1 MKRLFLSLYLIIV
14 SILVLNAQQ
23 DAQFSH
29 YMFNNAF
36 INPGAA
42 GSSGKVCATAIAR
55 NQWQGFG
62 DGAPTTFAGNVSAP
76 FTLFGAS
83 HGAGLKIYNDTYG
96 FNNDI
101 SLSLSYALQINMGD
115 GKLGVGLNGGFIN
128 SALNG
133 AVWEYTG
140 EDNGG
145 GLSSPAS
152 GDNAIPQGGEDNA
165 TVFNAGLGLYY
176 SSEDIYFGV
185 SATNVLS
192 GLFLE
197 PTIEYKGSENSS
209 ATYAFQRHYY
219 LTAGYTL
226 QLPNPSFELLPS
238 ILLKSDGKSSQ
249 IDINTLLQYNKKFW
263 GGVSIRTSDI
273 IFLAGLELMNNL
285 RLGISY
291 DISTSKIIGYQSGS
305 FEIMLN
311 YCFEIKKEKAL
322 QKYRSIRYL

>member
-1 MKRLFLSLYLIIV
+1 MKRFLLTFKLIIISV
-14 SILVLNAQQ
+14 YIVNAQQ

-29 YMFNNAF
+29 NMFNNAF

-42 GSSGKVCATAIAR
+42 GSSGKICATAIAR
-55 NQWQGFG
+55 NQWLGFG

-76 FTLFGAS
+76 FNLFGAS
-83 HGAGLKIYNDTYG
+83 HGAGIKLYSDEYG
-96 FNNDI
+96 FNTDI
-101 SLSLSYALQINMGD
+101 SLSLSYALQISMGD
-115 GKLGVGLNGGFIN
+115 GHLGIGLSGGFVN
-128 SALNG
+128 SALNLTG
-133 AVWEYTG
+133 NGWAYTDG
-140 EDNGG
+140 SSLGTSASED
-145 GLSSPAS
+145 
-152 GDNAIPQGGEDNA
+152 DAIPQGDEDNA
-165 TVFNAGLGLYY
+165 TVFNAGFGLFY
-176 SSEDIYFGV
+176 SSEDIYFGI

-197 PTIEYKGSENSS
+197 PTVEYTGSDNSS
-209 ATYAFQRHYY
+209 TATYAYQRHYY

-238 ILLKSDGKSSQ
+238 VLLKSDGKSSQ

-263 GGVSIRTSDI
+263 GGVSIRTSDV
-273 IFLAGLELMNNL
+273 IFMAGLELMNNL
-285 RLGISY
+285 KLGISY
-291 DISTSKIIGYQSGS
+291 DVSTNQLIGYQKGS

>member
-1 MKRLFLSLYLIIV
+1 MKRILLTLNLIFITVFIIV
-14 SILVLNAQQ
+14 AQQ

-29 YMFNNAF
+29 NMFNNAF
-36 INPGAA
+36 INPGAV
-42 GSSGKVCATAIAR
+42 GSSNKVCATAIAR

-62 DGAPTTFAGNVSAP
+62 DGAPTTFAANVYAP

-83 HGAGLKIYNDTYG
+83 HGAGIKLYSDEYG
-96 FNNDI
+96 FYTDI
-101 SLSLSYALQINMGD
+101 SLSISYALQINMGE
-115 GKLGVGLNGGFIN
+115 GKLGIGLNGGFIN
-128 SALNG
+128 NALNG
-133 AVWEYTG
+133 ANWEYSDG
-140 EDNGG
+140 
-145 GLSSPAS
+145 SSLAS
-152 GDNAIPQGGEDNA
+152 EVSADDAIPQGDENA
-165 TVFNAGLGLYY
+165 TAFNADFGLYY
-176 SSEDIYFGV
+176 STEDLYFGI

-197 PTIEYKGSENSS
+197 PIIEYTGSDNTSN
-209 ATYAFQRHYY
+209 ATYAYQRHYY

-238 ILLKSDGKSSQ
+238 VLVKSDGKSSQ
-249 IDINTLLQYNKKFW
+249 IDINTLLRYNKKFW

-273 IFLAGLELMNNL
+273 VFLAGLELMNNL

-291 DISTSKIIGYQSGS
+291 DVTTNQLIGYQNGS